1 MENELNVRNCACEEK
16 EELLNERSKTII
28 EAWKN
33 YTGEYQWNRLLDAY
47 IEAVEN
53 NNNKV
58 IGQYWGETRT
68 LLPTD
73 RNAMEAEFFSY
84 IDGMISYDDD
94 HAGFFSSTG
103 IDEKILSVQLLVLR
117 GEKDIKNEILKQK
130 RNQLEL
136 QLVTNMHKILN
147 EK

>member
-1 MENELNVRNCACEEK
+1 MENGLNVKSCACEEK

-33 YTGEYQWNRLLDAY
+33 YTGEHQWNKLLDTF

-58 IGQYWGETRT
+58 LGQYWGEART

-84 IDGMISYDDD
+84 IDSMISYDDD
-94 HAGFFSSTG
+94 HVNFFSSTG
-103 IDEKILSVQLLVLR
+103 LEEKILSAQLLVLR

-130 RNQLEL
+130 KNQLEL
-136 QLVTNMHKILN
+136 QLVTDMHKILN